1 MAAATSASKKGTVS
15 EARVNRFLAQVYAI
29 MFLGLLVTA
38 LVSTWLSRDLAR
50 LINIASSPW
59 LVFGLFIVQIMLVVA
74 LSRSVGTMKAGAAF
88 VIFLGYA
95 ALTGVTLS
103 TIFLYYA
110 NDLIYQVFWITA
122 LTFLITSV
130 VAMVMKL
137 DMSKAGPMLFMLLMG
152 WMIAWMFTLFFPN
165 SPANHLLNFAGIA
178 LFVGLTAWD
187 TQRLKKLGEE
197 MDTHPARNGIAVVGA
212 LMLYLDFINLFLLIL
227 RVAGRR

>member
-1 MAAATSASKKGTVS
+1 MAATTARGGAVS
-15 EARVNRFLAQVYAI
+15 EARVNRFLAQVYGI

-38 LVSTWLSRDLAR
+38 LVSTWLSRDLMR

-59 LVFGLFIVQIMLVVA
+59 LVFGLFLVQIMLVVA

-88 VIFLGYA
+88 VIFLAYA

-122 LTFLITSV
+122 ATFLITSV
-130 VAMVMKL
+130 VALVLKL
-137 DMSKAGPMLFMLLMG
+137 DLSKAGPILFMLLLG
-152 WMIAWMFTLFFPN
+152 WIIAWTFTIFFPN
-165 SPANHLLNFAGIA
+165 GAVSNTLNFVGIA

-197 MDTHPARNGIAVVGA
+197 LDTHPARNGIAVVGA

-227 RVAGRR
+227 RASRR

>member
-1 MAAATSASKKGTVS
+1 MAATTASRGGVAS
-15 EARVNRFLAQVYAI
+15 EARANRFLAQVYGI
-29 MFLGLLVTA
+29 MTLGLLVTA
-38 LVSTWLSRDLAR
+38 LVSTWLSRDLMR

-88 VIFLGYA
+88 VIFLAYA

-103 TIFLYYA
+103 TIFLYYS

-122 LTFLITSV
+122 ATFLITSV
-130 VAMVMKL
+130 VAMVLKL
-137 DMSKAGPMLFMLLMG
+137 DLSKAGPILFMLLLG
-152 WMIAWMFTLFFPN
+152 WIIAWTFTIFFPN
-165 SPANHLLNFAGIA
+165 GAISNTLNFIGIA

-187 TQRLKKLGEE
+187 TQRLKKLGEQ
-197 MDTHPARNGIAVVGA
+197 MDTHPARNGLAVVGA

-227 RVAGRR
+227 RASRR